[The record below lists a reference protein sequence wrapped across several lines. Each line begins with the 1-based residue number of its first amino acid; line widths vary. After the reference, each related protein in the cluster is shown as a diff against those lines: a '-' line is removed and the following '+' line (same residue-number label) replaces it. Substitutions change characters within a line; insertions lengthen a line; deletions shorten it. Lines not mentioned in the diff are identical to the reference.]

1 MARAQQR
8 VYRWI
13 GLLLAPAA
21 VMLAVLTPSAM
32 PAVNP
37 PPAQQPTPAIQ
48 LPAVGVRWIN
58 AASAA
63 ELAQQIP
70 GIGPLY
76 AERITTHRRLFG
88 PIADAQTLVD
98 LGIPAS
104 VVERLASRVSFD
116 P

>member
-1 MARAQQR
+1 
-8 VYRWI
+8 
-13 GLLLAPAA
+13 
-21 VMLAVLTPSAM
+21 M
-32 PAVNP
+32 PDVNP